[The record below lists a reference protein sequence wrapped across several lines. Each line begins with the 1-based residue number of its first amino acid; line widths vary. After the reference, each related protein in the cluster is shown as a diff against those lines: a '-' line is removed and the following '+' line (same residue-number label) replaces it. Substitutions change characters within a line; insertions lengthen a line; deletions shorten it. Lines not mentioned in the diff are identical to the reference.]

1 MSKLSRNN
9 DYYTIKRSAI
19 ILKDGQTVED
29 IFESDLWLKCH
40 DIYFDEK
47 LDKDFRKEKAQQ
59 FYLDHKE
66 KMKFP
71 VLWKEKW
78 DCFNDLAIPYWENR
92 KAFMSEL
99 MNDASSIGEKWF
111 KGIRTMSSEEIESHD
126 FIKTMLSVD
135 PASTTN
141 KKSDST
147 SIMVGSKTNN
157 DFTYIRDVVHR
168 KMSFNQ
174 YCEKVVR
181 VLENNPDVT
190 HINIEKNTY
199 QGADVIKIKELI
211 NESNILKGKS
221 YEWINEM
228 QRKNKDEKISTI
240 VDQVNNGQIIFVSD
254 KEDSQKAIDEILDF
268 QGQLYSIHDD
278 APDNLAE
285 LENKIKTINK
295 KASFSIIYR

>member
-1 MSKLSRNN
+1 
-9 DYYTIKRSAI
+9 
-19 ILKDGQTVED
+19 
-29 IFESDLWLKCH
+29 
-40 DIYFDEK
+40 
-47 LDKDFRKEKAQQ
+47 
-59 FYLDHKE
+59 
-66 KMKFP
+66 MKFP
-71 VLWKEKW
+71 VLWEEKW

>member
-1 MSKLSRNN
+1 
-9 DYYTIKRSAI
+9 
-19 ILKDGQTVED
+19 
-29 IFESDLWLKCH
+29 
-40 DIYFDEK
+40 
-47 LDKDFRKEKAQQ
+47 
-59 FYLDHKE
+59 
-66 KMKFP
+66 MKFP
-71 VLWKEKW
+71 VLWEEKW

-295 KASFSIIYR
+295 KAGFSIIYR